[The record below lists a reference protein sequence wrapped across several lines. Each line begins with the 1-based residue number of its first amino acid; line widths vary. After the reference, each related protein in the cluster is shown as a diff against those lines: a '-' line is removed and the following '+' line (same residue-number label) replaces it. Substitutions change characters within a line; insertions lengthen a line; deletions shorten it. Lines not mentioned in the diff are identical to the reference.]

1 MIVEQYSKIAKRK
14 LQDKQG
20 KNNKKK
26 ELILIR
32 GVSGSGKTRLADL
45 IRSDRTAGQ
54 GYVSISADMYF
65 TDQETGEYNFDP
77 AKLPQAHDKCFDITA
92 QSMALKIEV
101 ILVHNT
107 FTQEWEMKKYID
119 LAKAHGY
126 ALTTLVVEN
135 RYESKSI
142 HNVPD
147 EAITRQKERF
157 NIKL

>member
-1 MIVEQYSKIAKRK
+1 MVEVYSKKVIGLRK
-14 LQDKQG
+14 SI
-20 KNNKKK
+20 KK

-54 GYVSISADMYF
+54 GYMSISADMYF
-65 TDQETGEYNFDP
+65 TNQETGEYNFDP
-77 AKLPQAHDKCFDITA
+77 SKLPEAHAKCLSIVA
-92 QSMALKIEV
+92 ESMILKLEV
-101 ILVHNT
+101 IIVHNT
-107 FTQEWEMKKYID
+107 FTEEWEMKKYID
-119 LAKAHGY
+119 YAKEHGY
-126 ALTTLVVEN
+126 TVTTLVVEN
-135 RYESKSI
+135 RHESKSI